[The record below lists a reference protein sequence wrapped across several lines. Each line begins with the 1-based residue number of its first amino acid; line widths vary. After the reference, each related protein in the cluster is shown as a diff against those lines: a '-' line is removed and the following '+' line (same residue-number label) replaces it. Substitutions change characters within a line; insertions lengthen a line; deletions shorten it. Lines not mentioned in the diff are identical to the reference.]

1 MLVYLISQGAVKTRR
16 LGAIFAD
23 ELLRT
28 KPGKRAIII
37 SLNGELGSGKTT
49 FVQGLAKTLGA
60 KRRITSPT
68 FLLARAY
75 PARRGRV
82 LYHIDCYRVTSAK
95 DLAALGWRDWVSRPD
110 NIIIV
115 EWAEKIK
122 GILPRNTMYMEFKHG
137 KKRNERIITIK
148 DNNL

>member
-1 MLVYLISQGAVKTRR
+1 MRNSFISQGAAKTRR

-37 SLNGELGSGKTT
+37 GLNGELGSGKTT
-49 FVQGLAKTLGA
+49 FVQGLAKTLGV

-75 PARRGRV
+75 PGQRDRT
-82 LYHIDCYRVTSAK
+82 LYHIDCYRITSAK
-95 DLAALGWRDWVSRPD
+95 DLAALGWRDWILRPD
-110 NIIIV
+110 NIIVV
-115 EWAEKIK
+115 EWAEKISRL
-122 GILPRNTMYMEFKHG
+122 LPRHAIHIKFSHG
-137 KKRNERIITIK
+137 KKQNERIITISR
-148 DNNL
+148 